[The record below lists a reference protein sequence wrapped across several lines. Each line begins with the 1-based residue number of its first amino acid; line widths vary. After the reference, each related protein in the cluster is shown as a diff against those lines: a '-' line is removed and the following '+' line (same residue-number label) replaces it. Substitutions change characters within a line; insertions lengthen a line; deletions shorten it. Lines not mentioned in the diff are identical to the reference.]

1 MDNNLSLLNWYYIYL
16 IQSEWYLDIVK
27 QFEFVQQLILNKRQ
41 SRSLL
46 FLKKKLK
53 RKLVKYKK

>member
-46 FLKKKLK
+46 FLKKKLI
-53 RKLVKYKK
+53 